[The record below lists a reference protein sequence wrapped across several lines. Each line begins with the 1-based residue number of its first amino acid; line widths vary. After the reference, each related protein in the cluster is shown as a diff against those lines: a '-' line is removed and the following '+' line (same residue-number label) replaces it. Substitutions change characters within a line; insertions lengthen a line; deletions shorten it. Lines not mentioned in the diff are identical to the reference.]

1 MLLRTQMIDILHFD
15 ITDAGSQFRRIAI
28 ERTLK

>member
-1 MLLRTQMIDILHFD
+1 MWLQTQMIDISHFD